1 MLNQE
6 NLPRLHFIGG
16 ELMAWSDA
24 EHDPAGGSALRVVLR
39 RFTRA
44 GQRVLVAGPHA
55 DDLVDLLVDGQARVT
70 CLVRSHPDALTLAR
84 RHAGHPQIRILCG
97 TLDKLSGTEPY
108 DLVVALGGLSR
119 LDSPDGTALD
129 WGTALDHLTGTVAPT
144 GTLLLAVENPLGV
157 HRLVD
162 AQPPA
167 RTQPGAG
174 WRLPYELDE
183 HRPEGHGAL
192 LDRLREAGLV
202 PVATYAGYAGPA
214 RPTVLVRAGEL
225 DAASALP
232 PALTAEVAAAFSTAS
247 GTAASGPSGTGGSG
261 GTGTG
266 PLLQDPRRLARAA
279 LRGGLGTALAPL
291 WLVVAPRST
300 APLPDEA
307 RPGGGDGRDG
317 LPTAIVAGGPYAAH
331 WDVPTAYERGS
342 DDQWHR
348 RLLEGTAP
356 DGLAPAGRVGRIPG
370 LLTGPV
376 SGDRLLDELLL
387 RSCAD
392 HDLPQARELLRG
404 YAGWLA
410 GQQVDGQVSGQLV
423 FATTDNVV
431 TDGHRYAL
439 LDPSWQLSQPVPLGL
454 ALTRA
459 LRRFAVTLLST
470 ALPHPWPHA
479 LDVDG
484 LTVSLAAAAGWPV
497 DRPEANR
504 AAVLECEVQAG
515 QLLLGAAAEQE
526 LYCEL
531 TSIVGQHA
539 GLAARNYRDLIAAM
553 SRLAGDLLAA
563 REQVAWNEQRAEWRE
578 DRLRDREKLL
588 QNRDRQLRA
597 YRNSN
602 SFRVG
607 RMMTAPLRVA
617 VRAVR
622 GNTPNGG
629 PR

>member
-1 MLNQE
+1 VLNQE

-24 EHDPAGGSALRVVLR
+24 GHDPAGGSALGVVLR
-39 RFTRA
+39 RFTRP

-55 DDLVDLLVDGQARVT
+55 DELVDLLVDGQARVT
-70 CLVRSHPDALTLAR
+70 CLVRSHSDALTLAR
-84 RHAGHPQIRILCG
+84 RHAGHPQIRVFCG

-108 DLVVALGGLSR
+108 DLVVALDGLSR

-129 WGTALDHLTGTVAPT
+129 WATALDHLTGTVAPT

-157 HRLVD
+157 HRLAD
-162 AQPPA
+162 ARPPA
-167 RTQPGAG
+167 RTQSGAG
-174 WRLPYELDE
+174 WRLHHEFDQ
-183 HRPEGHGAL
+183 HRPEGHGVL
-192 LDRLREAGLV
+192 LDRLREADLV
-202 PVATYAGYAGPA
+202 PVATYAGYPGPS

-225 DAASALP
+225 DPAAALP
-232 PALTAEVAAAFSTAS
+232 PALTAEVAAAFSAN
-247 GTAASGPSGTGGSG
+247 
-261 GTGTG
+261 TGTG
-266 PLLQDPRRLARAA
+266 PLLQDPRRLARTA
-279 LRGGLGTALAPL
+279 LRGGLGTALAPV

-307 RPGGGDGRDG
+307 RPGGGDGGDA
-317 LPTAIVAGGPYAAH
+317 LPTAIVAGGAYAGH
-331 WDVPTAYERGS
+331 WDVPVGYERGP

-348 RLLEGTAP
+348 RLLDGTEP
-356 DGLAPAGRVGRIPG
+356 DGLAPAGRVGRTPG

-376 SGDRLLDELLL
+376 SGDQLLDELLL
-387 RSCAD
+387 RSCAE
-392 HDLPQARELLRG
+392 HDLPGVRELLRG

-410 GQQVDGQVSGQLV
+410 GQQIDGQVSGQLV

-431 TDGHRYAL
+431 TDGHRHAL
-439 LDPSWQLSQPVPLGL
+439 LDPSWQLSQPVPLAL
-454 ALTRA
+454 ALNRA

-484 LTVSLAAAAGWPV
+484 LTVSLAAAAGHPI
-497 DRPEANR
+497 DRSAASR

-515 QLLLGAAAEQE
+515 QRLLDADAEQE

-531 TSIVGQHA
+531 TSVVAQHA
-539 GLAARNYRDLIAAM
+539 GLAARSYRDLVAGM

-588 QNRDRQLRA
+588 QIRDRQLRG
-597 YRNSN
+597 YRNSG

-622 GNTPNGG
+622 GTNPNRG